1 METTINQINLI
12 SDNGKCFNAYSYD
25 RSISADGNTIV
36 IGDDSDCCYRGSAY
50 IFTRTGTEW
59 IQQAKLVASDAAT
72 GDCFG
77 LSVSISADGNT
88 VVVAATFDNHAGGMN
103 AGSAYI
109 FTRSE
114 SSWVQ
119 KAKLKH

>member
-12 SDNGKCFNAYSYD
+12 SDNGKCFNAYSYH

-50 IFTRTGTEW
+50 IFTRSESEW
-59 IQQAKLVASDAAT
+59 TQKAKLVANDPRMA
-72 GDCFG
+72 DQFG
-77 LSVSISADGNT
+77 YTVSISSDSGT
-88 VVVAATFDNHAGGMN
+88 VVAGTYWYDYTKGTSV
-103 AGSAYI
+103 GSLYI
-109 FTRSE
+109 FTYTE
-114 SSWVQ
+114 NTWVQ